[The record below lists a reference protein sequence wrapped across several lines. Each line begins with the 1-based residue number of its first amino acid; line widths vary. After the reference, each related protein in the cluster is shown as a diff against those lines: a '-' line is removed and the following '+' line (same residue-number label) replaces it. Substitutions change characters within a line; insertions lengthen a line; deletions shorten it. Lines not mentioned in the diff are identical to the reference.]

1 MNVNLL
7 KFFSKSMKNKH
18 WILIIILLAI
28 ANCLFYN
35 PFQLY
40 FLNDD
45 FLHIPLT
52 ANGVLFQQRS
62 IRPIHELLVKFDLL
76 LWNKQAS
83 GFHLT
88 ALILHFIVAFELFF
102 VAKIIFQ
109 KLFQITKEQ
118 SIQLSFFSVVLF
130 LCYPQ
135 HAESLAWILGRT
147 PVLATIFFL
156 PVVILFFTEKK
167 SWKTY
172 SIALLL
178 YLLTL
183 FTYEQSVLF
192 PIIFLILIVVEK
204 DSFKRK
210 EKIAFAVLITLA
222 TLFYIIARKIIT
234 TEIAGKYEAGN
245 FTSFQVTTLL
255 NNLYK
260 FAARLMLNPINQPK
274 VFFIYSVLF
283 LLVVAILLAWQRK
296 KILQLPAIIMLLSIA
311 ILLLPVVSLG
321 ITIRSYESG
330 RYLYQ
335 PSIFLSIFLAYLFSL
350 IKNDYLKFFL
360 IVVLIIYWGVG
371 KKDSAQ
377 DFRQASAYAKTVQ
390 TQIQTHFLEN
400 KEQSI
405 EIDTLHVTIQRLPVY
420 RMGLS
425 TGALWLNPTLDTTK
439 LKIGFIFDEFEEK

>member
-7 KFFSKSMKNKH
+7 KFFSKRMKSKH
-18 WILIIILLAI
+18 WILMIILLAI
-28 ANCLFYN
+28 ANCFLYN

-62 IRPIHELLVKFDLL
+62 IRPIHELLVRLDLL
-76 LWNKQAS
+76 LWNKQAF

-88 ALILHFIVAFELFF
+88 ALILHFIVAIELFF
-102 VAKIIFQ
+102 VAKIIFE
-109 KLFQITKEQ
+109 KLFQNNEAQ
-118 SIQLSFFSVVLF
+118 SIQLSYFSVALF

-156 PVVILFFTEKK
+156 PVVILFFNESK

-172 SIALLL
+172 TIAFIL

-192 PIIFLILIVVEK
+192 PVILFLLILMEK
-204 DSFKRK
+204 DTPKRK
-210 EKIAFAVLITLA
+210 EKIAFVVIITVA
-222 TLFYIIARKIIT
+222 TLFYIIARKLIT

-245 FTSFQVTTLL
+245 FTSFQLTALL

-260 FAARLMLNPINQPK
+260 FVARLMLNPINQPK

-283 LLVVAILLAWQRK
+283 LLAVAIVFAWQRK
-296 KILQLPAIIMLLSIA
+296 KILQLPVIVILLSIA

-335 PSIFLSIFLAYLFSL
+335 PSIFLAILLAYLFSL
-350 IKNDYLKFFL
+350 IKNNYLKLSL
-360 IVVLIIYWGVG
+360 IIVLVIYWGIG
-371 KKDSAQ
+371 KIDSAQ
-377 DFRQASAYAKTVQ
+377 DFKQASAYAKTVQ
-390 TQIQTHFLEN
+390 TQIQTKFLQDKEEN
-400 KEQSI
+400 I
-405 EIDTLHVTIQRLPVY
+405 EIDTLHVTIKRLPVY
-420 RMGLS
+420 RMGLK
-425 TGALWLNPTLDTTK
+425 TGALWLNPSLDTNK
-439 LKIGFIFDEFEEK
+439 LKTAYIFDEFEEK